1 MTAQEYL
8 NAVEAFIEFGKIQ
21 DIDFDLM
28 LHNEPLHDGKVI
40 REINFENEWVI
51 VGDLI
56 EFGCECCG
64 SYYETE
70 VFDLDGMAREGY
82 LGELID
88 MMDQVLTNKI
98 GI

>member
-28 LHNEPLHDGKVI
+28 LHNEPLHNGKVI
-40 REINFENEWVI
+40 REINFENELVI

-56 EFGCECCG
+56 EFGCDCCG

-70 VFDLDGMAREGY
+70 MLDLTDLASEGL
-82 LGELID
+82 LGELIN